1 MTRLVLALIAGL
13 TLSQPVAAD
22 PSEAGARATISAQ
35 LEAFR
40 ADDFARAF
48 TFASP
53 MIKGIFVTPEGFEAM
68 VKQGYPMVWRHG
80 GVRFLNAEPA
90 GGGLRQKV
98 MITDQAGQ
106 IHVLEYQMI
115 PAGDGWQINGVRR
128 LEAPQLGA

>member
-1 MTRLVLALIAGL
+1 MRLILAPIVA
-13 TLSQPVAAD
+13 LSLSHPVAAD

-35 LEAFR
+35 LEAFM
-40 ADDFARAF
+40 ADDFDRAF

-80 GVRFLNAEPA
+80 EVRFLNAEPVD
-90 GGGLRQKV
+90 GGLRQKV
-98 MITDQAGQ
+98 MIADQAGQ
-106 IHVLEYQMI
+106 LHVLEYQMI
-115 PAGDGWQINGVRR
+115 PGGEGWQINGVRR